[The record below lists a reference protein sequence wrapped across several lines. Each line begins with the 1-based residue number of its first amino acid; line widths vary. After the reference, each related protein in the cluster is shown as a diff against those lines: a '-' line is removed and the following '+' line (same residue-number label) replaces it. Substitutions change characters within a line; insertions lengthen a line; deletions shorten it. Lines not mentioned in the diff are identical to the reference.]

1 MFTILSIY
9 IRLLLLGVTGYSIT
23 QILMP
28 ISKKRK
34 KKIKE
39 CLKHFIEDKKII
51 NSLGDKP
58 FIEDIELFEW
68 GFKATIDISK
78 VTGYEDIEK
87 HQDYIKQLFRAYE
100 VDISNEEGK
109 VIIEVIN
116 AKIDDLNYEFIELPS
131 TTLLLGYDQK
141 GIPIIVDM
149 KKTPHVGVQGTS
161 NTGKSKMVELSLKN
175 LRGADIVLLNCFSD
189 DFTSIRARRINGNEN
204 ILVFFNDLVSDP
216 YMRKRPLYLILD
228 ELNVLGK
235 DKKIN
240 QAIIDILAQARHF
253 NIYLIALGQT
263 LLKEN
268 CPYKHLFNVRVTFRA
283 IDKSSISAFLGCAIE
298 NTKLNQRE
306 FICYSDSIY
315 RGKSYMMKLEK
326 DQLK

>member
-1 MFTILSIY
+1 
-9 IRLLLLGVTGYSIT
+9 
-23 QILMP
+23 MP
-28 ISKKRK
+28 VSKKRK

-39 CLKHFIEDKKII
+39 ELKHFIEDKKIT

-68 GFKATIDISK
+68 GFKAILDISK
-78 VTGYEDIEK
+78 VTSYKEIEK
-87 HQDYIKQLFRAYE
+87 HQDYLQQLFRAYE
-100 VDISNEEGK
+100 VDISNNEGK
-109 VIIEVIN
+109 VIIEVVN
-116 AKIDDLNYEFIELPS
+116 AKIDDINYEFIELPS
-131 TTLLLGYDQK
+131 TTLLLGYDKK
-141 GIPIIVDM
+141 GVPIIVDM
-149 KKTPHVGVQGTS
+149 KKTPHIGVQGTS
-161 NTGKSKMVELSLKN
+161 NTGKSKMVELALKN
-175 LRGADIVLLNCFSD
+175 LRNVDIVLLNCFND
-189 DFTSIRARRINGNEN
+189 DFTSIKARRINGNEKILNFLNN
-204 ILVFFNDLVSDP
+204 IVDDP
-216 YMRKRPLYLILD
+216 YIRQRPLYLVLD

-283 IDKSSISAFLGCAIE
+283 IDKSSISAFLGCTIE

-306 FICYSDSIY
+306 FICYSDNIY
-315 RGKSYMMKLEK
+315 RGKSYMMKLK
-326 DQLK
+326 ADQLK

>member
-1 MFTILSIY
+1 MLTP
-9 IRLLLLGVTGYSIT
+9 V
-23 QILMP
+23 
-28 ISKKRK
+28 SKKRK
-34 KKIKE
+34 NRIKE
-39 CLKHFIEDKKII
+39 DLKHFIEDKKII
-51 NSLGDKP
+51 NSLGNKP

-68 GFKATIDISK
+68 GVKATIDISK
-78 VTGYEDIEK
+78 VTGYEDVEK

-100 VDISNEEGK
+100 VDISNNEGK
-109 VIIEVIN
+109 VIIEIIN
-116 AKIDDLNYEFIELPS
+116 KEIDDLEYSFSKLPS
-131 TTLLLGYDQK
+131 TTLLLGYDRK
-141 GIPIIVDM
+141 GEPITVDM
-149 KKTPHVGVQGTS
+149 KKTPHIGVQGTS
-161 NTGKSKMVELSLKN
+161 NTGKSKMVELTLKN
-175 LRGADIVLLNCFSD
+175 LRDVDIVLLNCFSD
-189 DFTSIRARRINGNEN
+189 DFTNIKSRRINGNEN
-204 ILVFFNDLVSDP
+204 ILVFLNDLVLDP
-216 YMRKRPLYLILD
+216 YVRKRPLYLVLD

-283 IDKSSISAFLGCAIE
+283 IDKSSISAFLGCTVE

-315 RGKSYMMKLEK
+315 RGKSYMMKLK
-326 DQLK
+326 TDQLK